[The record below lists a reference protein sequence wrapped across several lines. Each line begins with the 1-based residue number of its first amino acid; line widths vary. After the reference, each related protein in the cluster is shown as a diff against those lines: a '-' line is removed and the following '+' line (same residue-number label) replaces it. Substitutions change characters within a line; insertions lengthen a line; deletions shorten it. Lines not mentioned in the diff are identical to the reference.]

1 MGERKNKLAQVR
13 VKLLKE
19 AIERMVTLGVAK
31 GSLLEEVLGD
41 KGSASFVKCRD
52 AFTNNEL
59 CFMSVVLDRCA
70 IPYGHVDPLML
81 YRHRHY
87 SLKLYNKDKKKLA
100 ILACEHMLNGL
111 SQRLNSVATLLNRDL
126 EILGISGTTTVDKSG
141 RVDLWVESYRVSDT
155 LVLTSQCGD
164 LNYKDL
170 LPFQLITSLEQ
181 IFHAAQMK
189 RGIQCFLGLT

>member
-1 MGERKNKLAQVR
+1 MGERKKKLATIR

-19 AIERMVTLGVAK
+19 AIERMVSLGMPK

-41 KGSASFVKCRD
+41 KWSTQFEKYKD

-70 IPYGHVDPLML
+70 IPYGYVDPLAL

-87 SLKLYNKDKKKLA
+87 ALKLYGKDRKKLA
-100 ILACEHMLNGL
+100 ILACEHLLTGL
-111 SQRLNSVATLLNRDL
+111 AQRLNSVPTLLNRDL
-126 EILGISGTTTVDKSG
+126 ETLGISGTTTVDKSG
-141 RVDLWVESYRVSDT
+141 RVTIWVESYRVNDT
-155 LVLTSQCGD
+155 LVLTSQCSD
-164 LNYKDL
+164 PDYKDI
-170 LPFQLITSLEQ
+170 LPFQLNTSLEQ